1 MFSGKKVKEN
11 LLREKKNTS
20 MFPDR
25 GKVIAMKNSKYTM
38 PWRDV
43 SLKKRSKR
51 VCMHGGVHKMDHN
64 V

>member
-1 MFSGKKVKEN
+1 M
-11 LLREKKNTS
+11 RKNI

-43 SLKKRSKR
+43 SF
-51 VCMHGGVHKMDHN
+51 
-64 V
+64 

>member
-1 MFSGKKVKEN
+1 
-11 LLREKKNTS
+11 

-43 SLKKRSKR
+43 SLKKKKTSKR
-51 VCMHGGVHKMDHN
+51 VDVYA
-64 V
+64 